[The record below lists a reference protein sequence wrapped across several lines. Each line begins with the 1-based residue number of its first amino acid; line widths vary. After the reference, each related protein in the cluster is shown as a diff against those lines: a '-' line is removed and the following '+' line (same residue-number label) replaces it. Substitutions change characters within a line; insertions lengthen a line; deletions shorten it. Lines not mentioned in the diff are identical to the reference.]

1 MTLTRRP
8 LPLWSLVWLFLFGAI
23 APAIWLV
30 LTEWWQPV
38 WMQLARWQQMPPLWL
53 AVPMVAAKFLVA
65 WAIALTAGLWGITK
79 VFPEPTPRS
88 RVVVVGIL
96 WVLALRYVLWR
107 ATSTLILAPTGVAF
121 LSVGLFALEMLVL
134 GNGMLQM
141 LLLVCTRDRRAEADR
156 YAEAVRSGRYTPT
169 VDVLIPTYNEPA
181 FILRRT
187 VIGCQAMAYGPK
199 TIYLLD
205 DTRRPEIQALAQELG
220 CEYRTRPDNR
230 HAKAGNLNH
239 AIAHTHGELI
249 VCFDADFVP
258 TRNFLERTVGFFQDE
273 RVALVQTPQ
282 SFYNADPVARN
293 LGLENILVPEQEV
306 FYRQIQPARD
316 GTESVVCTGTSFVL
330 RREALQ
336 AVGGEFVTQSLSEDY
351 FTSVRLSGQGFRL
364 VYLDEKLSAGA
375 APDDMAAQAT
385 QRLRWARGTL
395 QAFFLAENPLTLPG
409 LSLWQRLAHLNGIL
423 HWFSSLAR
431 VAFLLAP
438 LLYAFADVVPVRATL
453 PELLFFFLPQYLAT
467 WVTFG
472 WLSYRTRS
480 LVISEIY
487 DVVLCFPLALTVI
500 QTLWRPFGKGFQV
513 TPKGEQ
519 RDRLVFNWSL
529 AIPLLLV
536 FGTTALS
543 LWVNLARCIVAQTE
557 PGHLKGLELGLFW
570 SIYNLLL
577 LAVALLVMFDVPKRD
592 LYEWFALKRLVKITA
607 ENGAIAWGIT
617 TALSEGAAR
626 IEFTQTAI
634 ALNVPQT
641 VTVEILEEQLTLTAV
656 WQGEGTTGI
665 VTFTEVTLPQHRRL
679 VEMLFCRPGQ
689 WQRSQ
694 HPGELASLWLL
705 VRSVIWPRVLFARRR
720 EPAPLAIAQ
729 G

>member
-8 LPLWSLVWLFLFGAI
+8 LPLWSLGWLLLLGAI
-23 APAIWLV
+23 ATGIWLV
-30 LTEWWQPV
+30 VTERWQPV
-38 WMQLARWQQMPPLWL
+38 LVQLDRWQQMPPLWL

-65 WAIALTAGLWGITK
+65 WAIALTLGLWLITK

-107 ATSTLILAPTGVAF
+107 ATSTLIWAPTGVAL

-134 GNGMLQM
+134 GNGMLQL
-141 LLLVCTRDRRAEADR
+141 LLLVRTRDRRGEADR
-156 YAEAVRSGRYTPT
+156 HAEAVRSGRYAPT

-187 VIGCQAMAYGPK
+187 VIGCQAMTYGPK
-199 TIYLLD
+199 TVYLLD
-205 DTRRPEIQALAQELG
+205 DTRRPEIRALAAELG
-220 CEYRTRPDNR
+220 CEYLTRPDNR

-239 AIAHTHGELI
+239 AIAHTDGELI

-293 LGLENILVPEQEV
+293 LGLENLLVPEQEV

-316 GTESVVCTGTSFVL
+316 GTESVVCVGTSFVL
-330 RREALQ
+330 RRRALQ

-395 QAFFLAENPLTLPG
+395 QAFFLVENPLTLPG
-409 LSLWQRLAHLNGIL
+409 LGLWQRLAHLNGIL
-423 HWFSSLAR
+423 HWFSSVAR
-431 VAFLLAP
+431 VVFLLAP
-438 LLYAFADVVPVRATL
+438 LVYAFADVVPVRATL

-487 DVVLCFPLALTVI
+487 DVVLCFPLALTVV
-500 QTLWRPFGKGFQV
+500 QTLWRPFAKGFRV
-513 TPKGEQ
+513 TPKGGR
-519 RDRLVFNWSL
+519 RDRLVFHWNL
-529 AIPLLLV
+529 ALPLLVV
-536 FGTTALS
+536 FGGTALS
-543 LWVNLARCIVAQTE
+543 LWVNLARCIMAQAD

-570 SIYNLLL
+570 SIYNLFL
-577 LAVALLVMFDVPKRD
+577 LAVALLVMLDVPKPD
-592 LYEWFALKRLVKITA
+592 LYEWFALKRLVKMTSA
-607 ENGAIAWGIT
+607 SGAIAWGVT
-617 TALSEGAAR
+617 TALSEGGAR
-626 IEFTQTAI
+626 LEFTQTAI
-634 ALNVPQT
+634 ALEVPQP
-641 VTVEILEEQLTLTAV
+641 VTVEILEEGLTLQAV
-656 WQGEGTTGI
+656 LTGEGAAG
-665 VTFTEVTLPQHRRL
+665 VLRFTEVTLPQHRRL

-694 HPGELASLWLL
+694 HPGELASLGLL
-705 VRSVIWPRVLFARRR
+705 VRSVLFPRVLFAR